1 MATEKS
7 LNERMRALPKVD
19 EVVGLVELSDAIR
32 ACVPETAITDAVRAS
47 IQAMRER
54 LLSTSLRTPPHARP
68 NAACARSPA
77 PRFAPW

>member
-32 ACVPETAITDAVRAS
+32 ACIPEAAITDAV
-47 IQAMRER
+47 
-54 LLSTSLRTPPHARP
+54 LSLIHI
-68 NAACARSPA
+68 
-77 PRFAPW
+77 